1 MIINPW
7 YIGLN
12 INNIPRLSS
21 SLRNTT
27 IVMII
32 DSLYIGISIKNK
44 PMIASSNQYSFILMI
59 LCPWYNRL
67 SIYNKPRSVPLTSTF
82 MKKWWFI
89 FHDTSVLAIAIRQGQ
104 LLQAIDTTM
113 VMIIDSQYIG
123 LSTNNKPMTASSNQ
137 YSFILMILCPWYNR
151 LSIYNKPRSAPLT
164 STFMKNDGFYFMIHL
179 DRQ

>member
-123 LSTNNKPMTASSNQ
+123 LSISKKQWLHHRNN
-137 YSFILMILCPWYNR
+137 IPWYWWF
-151 LSIYNKPRSAPLT
+151 LIHET
-164 STFMKNDGFYFMIHL
+164 SGYAFTINQGQHH
-179 DRQ
+179 

>member
-1 MIINPW
+1 
-7 YIGLN
+7 
-12 INNIPRLSS
+12 
-21 SLRNTT
+21 
-27 IVMII
+27 MII

-89 FHDTSVLAIAIRQGQ
+89 FHHTSVLAIAIRQGQ

-137 YSFILMILCPWYNR
+137 YSLILKILNPGSIG
-151 LSIYNKPRSAPLT
+151 LAIYNKPRSAPLIPK
-164 STFMKNDGFYFMIHL
+164 FRNNDGSYFMMHL
-179 DRQ
+179 AEH

>member
-113 VMIIDSQYIG
+113 VMIIDSQYIR

-137 YSFILMILCPWYNR
+137 YSFILMITNPWYIGQN
-151 LSIYNKPRSAPLT
+151 INITPRS
-164 STFMKNDGFYFMIHL
+164 SSSRHKYHNIDDYWFIIHW
-179 DRQ
+179 DKH

>member
-1 MIINPW
+1 
-7 YIGLN
+7 
-12 INNIPRLSS
+12 
-21 SLRNTT
+21 
-27 IVMII
+27 MII

-67 SIYNKPRSVPLTSTF
+67 SICNKPRSAPLTSTF

-104 LLQAIDTTM
+104 LLHAIDTTM

-123 LSTNNKPMTASSNQ
+123 LSTNNKPMTASSNK
-137 YSFILMILCPWYNR
+137 YSFILMITNPWYIGLN
-151 LSIYNKPRSAPLT
+151 INITPRS
-164 STFMKNDGFYFMIHL
+164 SSSRHKYHNIDDYWFIIHW
-179 DRQ
+179 DKH